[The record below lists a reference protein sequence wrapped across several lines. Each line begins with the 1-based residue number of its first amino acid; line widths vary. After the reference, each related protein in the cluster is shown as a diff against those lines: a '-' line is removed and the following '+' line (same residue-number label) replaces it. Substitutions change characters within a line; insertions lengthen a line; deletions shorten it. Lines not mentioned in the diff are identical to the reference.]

1 MRTNPSYP
9 IYLTLAAACLLG
21 GPASAAVMVFG
32 TGQAHACSEAAHRL
46 PKTQIDL
53 QRALEACDTALS
65 AEPLNL
71 HDQAG
76 SHINRGV
83 LRVARGDFAAAK
95 DDFDA
100 AIDLMPSLGE
110 AYVDRGAALLGM
122 RRYADAVTEI
132 DRGIALNTTELEKA
146 YFNRA
151 VALEALDDIQGAYRD
166 YKHASELKPDW
177 DQPRNELAR
186 FTVSAVGAT

>member
-9 IYLTLAAACLLG
+9 IYCIFAVACLLG
-21 GPASAAVMVFG
+21 GRASAAVMIFG
-32 TGQAHACSEAAHRL
+32 TGQAHACSEAAHRI
-46 PKTQIDL
+46 PKTQVDL
-53 QRALEACDTALS
+53 QRALEACDTALT
-65 AEPLNL
+65 AENLNL
-71 HDQAG
+71 RDQAG

-83 LRVARGDFAAAK
+83 LRVARADYAAAK

-100 AIDLMPSLGE
+100 AVDLMPSLGE

-122 RRYADAVTEI
+122 RRYADAVVEI
-132 DRGIALNTTELEKA
+132 DRGIALNTTEPEKA

-166 YKHASELKPDW
+166 YKRAADLKPDW
-177 DQPRNELAR
+177 DQPRNELVR
-186 FTVSAVGAT
+186 FTISPAT